1 MNQTTARA
9 LLEWQIELGADE
21 AILDAPLDRYGLSDP
36 VMRPVSGPGVQRSVS
51 SGPVNPAPRPEF
63 PAQVRQDGVAIAA
76 KAAAAAGDLDALR
89 AAMADFAYCDLR
101 KGARNLVFADGDP
114 HARVMIVDEAPGREE
129 DAAGVPFAG
138 RAGQLLDRMLGA
150 VGMGRSGGGQ
160 AARIGSQRAVY
171 LVPVLPW
178 RPPADR
184 SPTAGEI
191 AVMLPFLTRHI
202 ELADPEILVLMG
214 NAPCQALLGRQGITR
229 LRGTWT
235 QALDRPALPMVAP
248 DALLGRS
255 EAKRDAWADL
265 LSLAA
270 RLEALA

>member
-1 MNQTTARA
+1 MDHWTARA
-9 LLEWQIELGADE
+9 LLEWQLELGADE
-21 AILDAPLDRYGLSDP
+21 AILDGPLDRYGLPDA
-36 VMRPVSGPGVQRSVS
+36 VLRPVAAPAAPRTAASPD
-51 SGPVNPAPRPEF
+51 PAPRPDL
-63 PAQVRQDGVAIAA
+63 PAQVRVDAVAMATQ
-76 KAAAAAGDLDALR
+76 AAAAASDLEALC
-89 AAMADFAYCDLR
+89 AAMAGFAHCDLR

-114 HARVMIVDEAPGREE
+114 GARVMIVGEAPGREE

-150 VGMGRSGGGQ
+150 VGMGRAGGGP
-160 AARIGSQRAVY
+160 AAENDSQRAVY

-191 AVMLPFLTRHI
+191 AVMLPFLIRHI

-214 NAPCQALLGRQGITR
+214 NTPCQALLGRQGITR
-229 LRGTWT
+229 LRGAWT
-235 QALDRPALPMVAP
+235 QALDRPTLPMVAP
-248 DALLGRS
+248 DALLGRP

-270 RLEALA
+270 RLEAPA